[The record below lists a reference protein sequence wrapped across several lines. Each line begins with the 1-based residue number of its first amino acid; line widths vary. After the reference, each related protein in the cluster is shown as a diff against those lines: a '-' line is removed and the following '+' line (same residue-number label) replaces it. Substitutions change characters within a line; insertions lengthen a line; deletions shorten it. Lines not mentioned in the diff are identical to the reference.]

1 MNIQLDLS
9 KTIMNNNWNSNN
21 PINLIVCCSGGADSM
36 ALLDMAYHYIQDKQY
51 QNNLKDW
58 DNQHDQSNITLS
70 VFHVKHGMSVNQNA
84 WAELVQ
90 RYGSSLGLDVYVA
103 NVNLERNKLTETE
116 ARAKRYTALDEYIQI
131 LDKRL
136 SSNPQDTTK
145 CHQDLKD
152 TKYTQDT
159 KCTKCAKHTQFIV
172 LTGHHKDDR
181 LENFLISIFKNR
193 VHNFDLVNHVAYGNH
208 SSGRVC
214 FQKPL
219 LGYAKE
225 ELIHYCQSKNIQYV
239 TDESNLISD
248 NLRNI
253 FRNQVFPFIEKLK
266 NPKQYLTSLES
277 FFDSYKVFHDFY
289 ILSVQDVKNKM
300 MQQVKELDD
309 GVRYSCSLDLIRER
323 TGCIGF
329 PSNDNL
335 NCSTYLSD
343 TQGDLKTQDY
353 RNELNINQSKLDNG
367 LFCDDINQD
376 VLEVQNEHGNVRDGK
391 QFYEFIG
398 YLVLLFVNSSAYFD
412 NLNKTKNNRF
422 NQKDLVKKLPVLIK
436 NESRYIVNDKVIV
449 WIKNGNLF
457 IKVKC

>member
-1 MNIQLDLS
+1 MNIQLYLS
-9 KTIMNNNWNSNN
+9 KTIMNNNWNNSN
-21 PINLIVCCSGGADSM
+21 PIHFIVCCSGGADSM
-36 ALLDMAYHYIQDKQY
+36 ALLDMAYHYIRNQQEQSDK
-51 QNNLKDW
+51 
-58 DNQHDQSNITLS
+58 SNTTLS
-70 VFHVKHGMSVNQNA
+70 VFHVKHGMSANQND

-90 RYGSSLGLDVYVA
+90 RYGLSLGLDVYVA
-103 NVNLERNKLTETE
+103 NVNPEQNKLTETE
-116 ARAKRYTALDEYIQI
+116 ARAKRYAALDEYIQI
-131 LDKRL
+131 LDKKL
-136 SSNPQDTTK
+136 SSNTTK
-145 CHQDLKD
+145 C
-152 TKYTQDT
+152 
-159 KCTKCAKHTQFIV
+159 TQFIV

-193 VHNFDLVNHVAYGNH
+193 VHNFDLVNHLAYGNH
-208 SSGRVC
+208 SSRRVC

-225 ELIHYCQSKNIQYV
+225 ELIHYCQSKNIEYV

-300 MQQVKELDD
+300 MQKVKKLND
-309 GVRYSCSLDLIRER
+309 GLRYSCSLDLIRER
-323 TGCIGF
+323 TGCVDF
-329 PSNDNL
+329 PSDTDCLNRSASNGFDVLDQDRCNL
-335 NCSTYLSD
+335 KNE
-343 TQGDLKTQDY
+343 QDC
-353 RNELNINQSKLDNG
+353 QDNG
-367 LFCDDINQD
+367 LF
-376 VLEVQNEHGNVRDGK
+376 VSEVPNDNK

-398 YLVLLFVNSSAYFD
+398 YLVLLFVNCSAHFD
-412 NLNKTKNNRF
+412 NPNKTKNNRF
-422 NQKDLVKKLPVLIK
+422 NQKDLVKKLSVLIK

-457 IKVKC
+457 IKVKH

>member
-9 KTIMNNNWNSNN
+9 KTIINNNCDNN
-21 PINLIVCCSGGADSM
+21 PIHLIVCCSGGADSM
-36 ALLDMAYHYIQDKQY
+36 ALLDMAFHYIQDK
-51 QNNLKDW
+51 
-58 DNQHDQSNITLS
+58 SNITLS
-70 VFHVKHGMSVNQNA
+70 VFHVKHGMSLNQND
-84 WAELVQ
+84 WAELVE
-90 RYGSSLGLDVYVA
+90 RYGSLLGLDVYVT
-103 NVNLERNKLTETE
+103 NVNPMQSKLTETE
-116 ARAKRYTALDEYIQI
+116 AREKRYESLDEYIKI
-131 LDKRL
+131 LDKKL
-136 SSNPQDTTK
+136 SSNTK
-145 CHQDLKD
+145 C
-152 TKYTQDT
+152 
-159 KCTKCAKHTQFIV
+159 TQFIV

-193 VHNFDLVNHVAYGNH
+193 VHNFDLVNH
-208 SSGRVC
+208 SSGKVC

-219 LGYAKE
+219 LEYRKD
-225 ELIHYCQSKNIQYV
+225 ELINYCQSKNIEYV

-266 NPKQYLTSLES
+266 NPKQYFTSLES

-289 ILSVQDVKNKM
+289 ILSVEDVKNKM
-300 MQQVKELDD
+300 TQQVKQLDD
-309 GVRYSCSLDLIRER
+309 GVRYSCSLDLIREK

-329 PSNDNL
+329 TSNDDL
-335 NCSTYLSD
+335 NYSTHLR
-343 TQGDLKTQDY
+343 KTQDY
-353 RNELNINQSKLDNG
+353 RNELNIHQSKLDNG

-376 VLEVQNEHGNVRDGK
+376 ILEVQNEHGNVRDNK

-412 NLNKTKNNRF
+412 NPNKTKNNRF

-457 IKVKC
+457 IKVKH

>member
-1 MNIQLDLS
+1 
-9 KTIMNNNWNSNN
+9 MNNNWNNSN
-21 PINLIVCCSGGADSM
+21 PIHFIVCCSGGADSM
-36 ALLDMAYHYIQDKQY
+36 ALLDMAYHYIRNQQEQSDK
-51 QNNLKDW
+51 
-58 DNQHDQSNITLS
+58 SNTTLS
-70 VFHVKHGMSVNQNA
+70 VFHVKHGMSANQND

-90 RYGSSLGLDVYVA
+90 RYGLSLGLDVYVA
-103 NVNLERNKLTETE
+103 NVNPEQNKLTETE
-116 ARAKRYTALDEYIQI
+116 ARAKRYAALDEYIQI
-131 LDKRL
+131 LDKKL
-136 SSNPQDTTK
+136 SSNTTK
-145 CHQDLKD
+145 C
-152 TKYTQDT
+152 
-159 KCTKCAKHTQFIV
+159 TQFIV

-193 VHNFDLVNHVAYGNH
+193 VHNFDLVNHLAYGNH
-208 SSGRVC
+208 SSRRVC

-225 ELIHYCQSKNIQYV
+225 ELIHYCQSKNIEYV

-300 MQQVKELDD
+300 MQKVKKLND
-309 GVRYSCSLDLIRER
+309 GLRYSCSLDLIRER
-323 TGCIGF
+323 TGCVDF
-329 PSNDNL
+329 PSDTDCLNRSASNGFDVLDQDRCNL
-335 NCSTYLSD
+335 KNE
-343 TQGDLKTQDY
+343 QDC
-353 RNELNINQSKLDNG
+353 QDNG
-367 LFCDDINQD
+367 LF
-376 VLEVQNEHGNVRDGK
+376 VSEVPNDNK

-398 YLVLLFVNSSAYFD
+398 YLVLLFVNSSAHFD
-412 NLNKTKNNRF
+412 NPNKTKNNRF
-422 NQKDLVKKLPVLIK
+422 NQKDLVKKLSVLIK

-457 IKVKC
+457 IKVKH

>member
-9 KTIMNNNWNSNN
+9 KTINNNN
-21 PINLIVCCSGGADSM
+21 PIHLIVCCSGGADSM
-36 ALLDMAYHYIQDKQY
+36 ALLDMAYHYICNQQEQNDK
-51 QNNLKDW
+51 
-58 DNQHDQSNITLS
+58 SNTTLS
-70 VFHVKHGMSVNQNA
+70 VFHVKHGMSANQNN

-103 NVNLERNKLTETE
+103 NVNPEQIKLTETE
-116 ARAKRYTALDEYIQI
+116 ARAKRYAALDEYIQI
-131 LDKRL
+131 LDKQL
-136 SSNPQDTTK
+136 SSNTKCPQDP
-145 CHQDLKD
+145 QDME
-152 TKYTQDT
+152 YTQDT
-159 KCTKCAKHTQFIV
+159 KCAKHPKDTQFII

-208 SSGRVC
+208 SSRRVC

-225 ELIHYCQSKNIQYV
+225 ELIHHCQSKNIEYV
-239 TDESNLISD
+239 SDESNLISD

-300 MQQVKELDD
+300 MQQVKKLDD

-323 TGCIGF
+323 TGCIEF
-329 PSNDNL
+329 PSDTDCLNRSVSHGVDVLDRDRCNL
-335 NCSTYLSD
+335 KNEQNC
-343 TQGDLKTQDY
+343 Q
-353 RNELNINQSKLDNG
+353 NELKIKSKLDNG
-367 LFCDDINQD
+367 LFGDDINQD
-376 VLEVQNEHGNVRDGK
+376 DLEFQNNHSKARDNK

-412 NLNKTKNNRF
+412 NPNKTKNNRF

>member
-9 KTIMNNNWNSNN
+9 KTIMNNN
-21 PINLIVCCSGGADSM
+21 PIHFIVCCSGGADSM
-36 ALLDMAYHYIQDKQY
+36 ALLDMAYHYICNQQEQNDK
-51 QNNLKDW
+51 
-58 DNQHDQSNITLS
+58 SNTTLS
-70 VFHVKHGMSVNQNA
+70 VFHVKHGMSANQND

-90 RYGSSLGLDVYVA
+90 RYGSSLGLDVYIA
-103 NVNLERNKLTETE
+103 NVNPEQNKLTETE
-116 ARAKRYTALDEYIQI
+116 ARAKRYAALDEYIQI
-131 LDKRL
+131 LDKQL
-136 SSNPQDTTK
+136 SSNPQDVK
-145 CHQDLKD
+145 H
-152 TKYTQDT
+152 TKYTQDMEY
-159 KCTKCAKHTQFIV
+159 TKCAKHTQYIV

-193 VHNFDLVNHVAYGNH
+193 VHNFDLVNHRD
-208 SSGRVC
+208 GRVY

-219 LGYAKE
+219 LGYGKE
-225 ELIHYCQSKNIQYV
+225 ELIHYCQSKNIEYV

-329 PSNDNL
+329 PSDTDCLNRSVSHGIDVLDRDRCNL
-335 NCSTYLSD
+335 CN
-343 TQGDLKTQDY
+343 LKNEQDCQ
-353 RNELNINQSKLDNG
+353 NELKIKSKLDNG
-367 LFCDDINQD
+367 LFVDDINQD
-376 VLEVQNEHGNVRDGK
+376 DLEFQNNNSKARDNK

-398 YLVLLFVNSSAYFD
+398 YLVLLFVNGSTHFD
-412 NLNKTKNNRF
+412 NPNKTKNNRF

>member
-9 KTIMNNNWNSNN
+9 KTIMNNKHN
-21 PINLIVCCSGGADSM
+21 PIHLIVCCSGGADSM
-36 ALLDMAYHYIQDKQY
+36 ALLDMSYHYIR
-51 QNNLKDW
+51 
-58 DNQHDQSNITLS
+58 NQQDQSDKSNTTLS
-70 VFHVKHGMSVNQNA
+70 VFHVKHGMSANQND

-90 RYGSSLGLDVYVA
+90 RYGSSLSLDVYVA
-103 NVNLERNKLTETE
+103 NVNPEQIKLTETE
-116 ARAKRYTALDEYIQI
+116 ARAKRYAVLDEYIQI
-131 LDKRL
+131 LDKKL
-136 SSNPQDTTK
+136 SSNTK
-145 CHQDLKD
+145 C
-152 TKYTQDT
+152 
-159 KCTKCAKHTQFIV
+159 TQFIV

-225 ELIHYCQSKNIQYV
+225 ELIHYCQSKNIEYV

-277 FFDSYKVFHDFY
+277 FFDSYKLFHDFY

-300 MQQVKELDD
+300 MQQVKKLDD

-323 TGCIGF
+323 TGCVNF
-329 PSNDNL
+329 PSDTDCLNRSASNGVDVLDRDRCNL
-335 NCSTYLSD
+335 CN
-343 TQGDLKTQDY
+343 LKNEQDCQ
-353 RNELNINQSKLDNG
+353 NELKIKSKLDNG
-367 LFCDDINQD
+367 LFVDDINQD
-376 VLEVQNEHGNVRDGK
+376 DLEFQNNNSKARDNK

-398 YLVLLFVNSSAYFD
+398 YLVLLFVNGSTHFD
-412 NLNKTKNNRF
+412 NPNKTKNNRF

-457 IKVKC
+457 IKVKY

>member
-9 KTIMNNNWNSNN
+9 KTINNNN
-21 PINLIVCCSGGADSM
+21 PIHLIVCCSGGADSM
-36 ALLDMAYHYIQDKQY
+36 ALLDMVYHYICNQQEQNDK
-51 QNNLKDW
+51 
-58 DNQHDQSNITLS
+58 SNTTLS
-70 VFHVKHGMSVNQNA
+70 VFHVKHGMSANQND

-103 NVNLERNKLTETE
+103 NVNQEQNKLTETK
-116 ARAKRYTALDEYIQI
+116 ARTKRYAALDEYIQI
-131 LDKRL
+131 LDKQL

-145 CHQDLKD
+145 YPQDVKH
-152 TKYTQDT
+152 TQD
-159 KCTKCAKHTQFIV
+159 TKCAKHTQFIV

-193 VHNFDLVNHVAYGNH
+193 VHNFDLVNH
-208 SSGRVC
+208 SSGRIC

-353 RNELNINQSKLDNG
+353 RNKLNIHQSKLDNG

-376 VLEVQNEHGNVRDGK
+376 ILEVQNEHGNVRDNK

-422 NQKDLVKKLPVLIK
+422 NQKDLVKKLPALIK

>member
-1 MNIQLDLS
+1 MMNIQLDLS
-9 KTIMNNNWNSNN
+9 KTINNNQ
-21 PINLIVCCSGGADSM
+21 IHLIVCCSGGADSM
-36 ALLDMAYHYIQDKQY
+36 ALLDMAFHYIQDK
-51 QNNLKDW
+51 
-58 DNQHDQSNITLS
+58 SNITLS
-70 VFHVKHGMSVNQNA
+70 VFHVKHGMSLNQND
-84 WAELVQ
+84 WAELVE
-90 RYGSSLGLDVYVA
+90 RYGSLLGLDVYVA
-103 NVNLERNKLTETE
+103 NVNQEQNKLTETE
-116 ARAKRYTALDEYIQI
+116 ARTKRYAALNEYIQI
-131 LDKRL
+131 LDKQL
-136 SSNPQDTTK
+136 SKNPQDVK
-145 CHQDLKD
+145 H
-152 TKYTQDT
+152 TKYM
-159 KCTKCAKHTQFIV
+159 QFIV
-172 LTGHHKDDR
+172 LTGHHKNDR

-193 VHNFDLVNHVAYGNH
+193 VHNFDLVNHV
-208 SSGRVC
+208 SSERVC

-225 ELIHYCQSKNIQYV
+225 ELIHYCQSKNIEYV

-266 NPKQYLTSLES
+266 NPKQYFTSLES

-289 ILSVQDVKNKM
+289 ILSVEDVKSKM
-300 MQQVKELDD
+300 MQQVKQLDD
-309 GVRYSCSLDLIRER
+309 GVRYSCSLDLIREK

-329 PSNDNL
+329 TSNDDL
-335 NCSTYLSD
+335 NYSTHLR
-343 TQGDLKTQDY
+343 KTQDY

-412 NLNKTKNNRF
+412 NLNKTKNDRF
-422 NQKDLVKKLPVLIK
+422 NQKDLVKKLPALIK
-436 NESRYIVNDKVIV
+436 NESRYIMNDKVIV

-457 IKVKC
+457 IKVKH

>member
-9 KTIMNNNWNSNN
+9 KTINNNN
-21 PINLIVCCSGGADSM
+21 PIHLIVCCSGGADSM
-36 ALLDMAYHYIQDKQY
+36 ALLDMAYHYICNQQEQNDK
-51 QNNLKDW
+51 
-58 DNQHDQSNITLS
+58 SNTTLS
-70 VFHVKHGMSVNQNA
+70 VFHVKHGMSANQNN

-103 NVNLERNKLTETE
+103 NVNPEQNKLTETE
-116 ARAKRYTALDEYIQI
+116 ARTKRYAALDEYIQI
-131 LDKRL
+131 LDKQL
-136 SSNPQDTTK
+136 SSNPQDVK
-145 CHQDLKD
+145 H

-159 KCTKCAKHTQFIV
+159 KCAKHPKDTQFIV

-225 ELIHYCQSKNIQYV
+225 ELIHYCQSKNIEYV

-300 MQQVKELDD
+300 MQQVKKLDD
-309 GVRYSCSLDLIRER
+309 GLRYSCSLDLIRER
-323 TGCIGF
+323 TGCVGF

-353 RNELNINQSKLDNG
+353 RNELNIHQSKLDNG
-367 LFCDDINQD
+367 LFCDDI
-376 VLEVQNEHGNVRDGK
+376 LEVQNEHGNVRDNK

-398 YLVLLFVNSSAYFD
+398 YLVLLFVNGS
-412 NLNKTKNNRF
+412 NPNKTKNNRF

-457 IKVKC
+457 IKVKY

>member
-9 KTIMNNNWNSNN
+9 KTINNNN
-21 PINLIVCCSGGADSM
+21 PIHLIVCCSGGADSM
-36 ALLDMAYHYIQDKQY
+36 ALLDMAYHYICDKQD
-51 QNNLKDW
+51 QNNQHALKDK
-58 DNQHDQSNITLS
+58 SNITLS
-70 VFHVKHGMSVNQNA
+70 VFHVKHGMSVNQND

-90 RYGSSLGLDVYVA
+90 RYSSSLGLDVYVA
-103 NVNLERNKLTETE
+103 NVNPERNKLTETE
-116 ARAKRYTALDEYIQI
+116 ARAKRYAALDEYIQI
-131 LDKRL
+131 LDKKL
-136 SSNPQDTTK
+136 SKNTQDPQDME
-145 CHQDLKD
+145 
-152 TKYTQDT
+152 YTQD
-159 KCTKCAKHTQFIV
+159 TKCAKHTQFIV

-193 VHNFDLVNHVAYGNH
+193 VHNFDLVNH
-208 SSGRVC
+208 SSGRIC

-225 ELIHYCQSKNIQYV
+225 ELIHYCQSKNIEYV
-239 TDESNLISD
+239 ADESNLISD

-300 MQQVKELDD
+300 MQQVKKLDD
-309 GVRYSCSLDLIRER
+309 GLRYSCSLDLIRER

-353 RNELNINQSKLDNG
+353 RNELNIHQSKLDNG

-376 VLEVQNEHGNVRDGK
+376 ILEVQNEHGNVRNNK

-398 YLVLLFVNSSAYFD
+398 YLVLLFVNGSAYFD

-422 NQKDLVKKLPVLIK
+422 NQKDLVKKLPALIK

-457 IKVKC
+457 IKVKY

>member
-1 MNIQLDLS
+1 MNIQLYLS
-9 KTIMNNNWNSNN
+9 KTIMNNNWNNSN
-21 PINLIVCCSGGADSM
+21 PIHFIVCCSGGADSM
-36 ALLDMAYHYIQDKQY
+36 ALLDMAYHYIRNQQEQSDK
-51 QNNLKDW
+51 
-58 DNQHDQSNITLS
+58 SNITLS
-70 VFHVKHGMSVNQNA
+70 VFHVKHGMSANQND

-90 RYGSSLGLDVYVA
+90 RHGLSLDLDVYVA
-103 NVNLERNKLTETE
+103 NVNPEQNKLTETE
-116 ARAKRYTALDEYIQI
+116 ARAKRYAALDEYIQI
-131 LDKRL
+131 LDKKL
-136 SSNPQDTTK
+136 SSNTTK
-145 CHQDLKD
+145 C
-152 TKYTQDT
+152 
-159 KCTKCAKHTQFIV
+159 TQFIV

-193 VHNFDLVNHVAYGNH
+193 VHNFDLVNHLAYGNH
-208 SSGRVC
+208 SSRRVC

-225 ELIHYCQSKNIQYV
+225 ELIHYCQSKNIEYV

-300 MQQVKELDD
+300 MQKVKKLDD
-309 GVRYSCSLDLIRER
+309 GLRYSCSLDLIRER
-323 TGCIGF
+323 TGCVDF
-329 PSNDNL
+329 PSDTDCLNRSASNGFDVLDQDRCNL
-335 NCSTYLSD
+335 KNE
-343 TQGDLKTQDY
+343 QDC
-353 RNELNINQSKLDNG
+353 QDNG
-367 LFCDDINQD
+367 LF
-376 VLEVQNEHGNVRDGK
+376 VSEVPNDNK

-398 YLVLLFVNSSAYFD
+398 YLVLLFVNSSAHFD
-412 NLNKTKNNRF
+412 NPNKTKNNRF
-422 NQKDLVKKLPVLIK
+422 NQKDLVKKLSVLIK

-457 IKVKC
+457 IKVKH

>member
-9 KTIMNNNWNSNN
+9 KTINNNQ
-21 PINLIVCCSGGADSM
+21 IHLIVCCSGGADSM
-36 ALLDMAYHYIQDKQY
+36 ALLDMAFHYIQDK
-51 QNNLKDW
+51 
-58 DNQHDQSNITLS
+58 SNITLS
-70 VFHVKHGMSVNQNA
+70 VFHVKHGMSLNQND
-84 WAELVQ
+84 WAELVE
-90 RYGSSLGLDVYVA
+90 RYGSLLGLDVYVT
-103 NVNLERNKLTETE
+103 NVNPMQSKLTETE
-116 ARAKRYTALDEYIQI
+116 AREKRYESLDEYIKI
-131 LDKRL
+131 LDKKL
-136 SSNPQDTTK
+136 SSNTK
-145 CHQDLKD
+145 C
-152 TKYTQDT
+152 
-159 KCTKCAKHTQFIV
+159 TQFIV

-193 VHNFDLVNHVAYGNH
+193 VHNFDLVNH
-208 SSGRVC
+208 SSGKVC

-219 LGYAKE
+219 LEYRKD
-225 ELIHYCQSKNIQYV
+225 ELINYCQSKNIEYV

-266 NPKQYLTSLES
+266 NPKQYFTSLES

-289 ILSVQDVKNKM
+289 ILSVEDVKNKM
-300 MQQVKELDD
+300 MQQVKQLDD
-309 GVRYSCSLDLIRER
+309 GVRYSCSLDLIREK

-329 PSNDNL
+329 TSNDDL
-335 NCSTYLSD
+335 NYSTHLR
-343 TQGDLKTQDY
+343 KTQDY
-353 RNELNINQSKLDNG
+353 RNELNIHQSKLDNG
-367 LFCDDINQD
+367 LFCDDINQGI
-376 VLEVQNEHGNVRDGK
+376 LEVQNEHGNMRDNK

-412 NLNKTKNNRF
+412 NPNKTKNNRF

-457 IKVKC
+457 IKVKH

>member
-1 MNIQLDLS
+1 MNIQLYLS
-9 KTIMNNNWNSNN
+9 KTIMNNNWNNSN
-21 PINLIVCCSGGADSM
+21 PIHFIVCCSGGADSM
-36 ALLDMAYHYIQDKQY
+36 ALLDMAYHYICNQQEQSDK
-51 QNNLKDW
+51 
-58 DNQHDQSNITLS
+58 SNTTLS
-70 VFHVKHGMSVNQNA
+70 VFHVKHGMSANQND

-90 RYGSSLGLDVYVA
+90 RYGLSLGLDVYVA
-103 NVNLERNKLTETE
+103 NVNPEQNKLTETE
-116 ARAKRYTALDEYIQI
+116 ARAKRYAALDEYIQI
-131 LDKRL
+131 LDKKL
-136 SSNPQDTTK
+136 SSNTTK
-145 CHQDLKD
+145 C
-152 TKYTQDT
+152 
-159 KCTKCAKHTQFIV
+159 TQFIV

-193 VHNFDLVNHVAYGNH
+193 VHNFDLVNHLAYGNH
-208 SSGRVC
+208 SSRRVC

-225 ELIHYCQSKNIQYV
+225 ELIHYCQSKNIEYV

-289 ILSVQDVKNKM
+289 ILSVQDIKNKM

-309 GVRYSCSLDLIRER
+309 GLRYSCSLDLIRER

-329 PSNDNL
+329 PSNTDDLNRSASNGFDVLDWDTKNL
-335 NCSTYLSD
+335 NE
-343 TQGDLKTQDY
+343 LK
-353 RNELNINQSKLDNG
+353 INQSKLDNG
-367 LFCDDINQD
+367 LFGDVNHNVHQDIL
-376 VLEVQNEHGNVRDGK
+376 VPNEHGNNE

-398 YLVLLFVNSSAYFD
+398 YLVLLFVNSC
-412 NLNKTKNNRF
+412 NPNKTKNNRF

-436 NESRYIVNDKVIV
+436 NESRYIVNDTVIV

>member
-1 MNIQLDLS
+1 MNIQLYLS
-9 KTIMNNNWNSNN
+9 KTIMNNNWNNSN
-21 PINLIVCCSGGADSM
+21 PIHFIVCCSGGADSM
-36 ALLDMAYHYIQDKQY
+36 ALLDMAYHYIRNQQEQSDK
-51 QNNLKDW
+51 
-58 DNQHDQSNITLS
+58 SNITLS
-70 VFHVKHGMSVNQNA
+70 VFHVKHGMSANQND

-90 RYGSSLGLDVYVA
+90 RHGLSLDLDVYVA
-103 NVNLERNKLTETE
+103 NVNPEQNKLTETE
-116 ARAKRYTALDEYIQI
+116 ARAKRYAALDEYIQI
-131 LDKRL
+131 LDKKL
-136 SSNPQDTTK
+136 SSNTTK
-145 CHQDLKD
+145 C
-152 TKYTQDT
+152 
-159 KCTKCAKHTQFIV
+159 TQFIV

-193 VHNFDLVNHVAYGNH
+193 VHNFDLVNHLAYGNH
-208 SSGRVC
+208 SSRRVC

-225 ELIHYCQSKNIQYV
+225 ELIHYCQSKNIEYV

-300 MQQVKELDD
+300 MQKVKKLND
-309 GVRYSCSLDLIRER
+309 GLRYSCSLDLIRER
-323 TGCIGF
+323 TGCVDF
-329 PSNDNL
+329 PSDTNCLNRSASNGFDVLDQDRCNL
-335 NCSTYLSD
+335 KNE
-343 TQGDLKTQDY
+343 QDC
-353 RNELNINQSKLDNG
+353 QDNG
-367 LFCDDINQD
+367 LF
-376 VLEVQNEHGNVRDGK
+376 VSEVPNDNK

-398 YLVLLFVNSSAYFD
+398 YLVLLFVNSSAHFD
-412 NLNKTKNNRF
+412 NPNKTKNNRF
-422 NQKDLVKKLPVLIK
+422 NQKDLVKKLSVLIK

-457 IKVKC
+457 IKVKH

>member
-9 KTIMNNNWNSNN
+9 KTIMNNSN
-21 PINLIVCCSGGADSM
+21 PIHLIVCCSGGADSM
-36 ALLDMAYHYIQDKQY
+36 ALLDMSYHYIR
-51 QNNLKDW
+51 
-58 DNQHDQSNITLS
+58 NQQDQSDKSNTTLS
-70 VFHVKHGMSVNQNA
+70 VFHVKHGMSANQND

-90 RYGSSLGLDVYVA
+90 RYGSSLGLDVYVD
-103 NVNLERNKLTETE
+103 NVNPEQIKLTETE
-116 ARAKRYTALDEYIQI
+116 ARAKRYAALDEYIQI
-131 LDKRL
+131 LDKKL
-136 SSNPQDTTK
+136 SSNTK
-145 CHQDLKD
+145 C
-152 TKYTQDT
+152 
-159 KCTKCAKHTQFIV
+159 TQFIV

-193 VHNFDLVNHVAYGNH
+193 VHNFDLVNHRD
-208 SSGRVC
+208 GRVC

-225 ELIHYCQSKNIQYV
+225 ELIHYCQSKNIEYV

-300 MQQVKELDD
+300 MQQVKKLDD
-309 GVRYSCSLDLIRER
+309 GLRYSCSLDLIREI
-323 TGCIGF
+323 TGCVSF
-329 PSNDNL
+329 PSDDNL
-335 NCSTYLSD
+335 NCPTYLSD
-343 TQGDLKTQDY
+343 TQGNLKTQDY
-353 RNELNINQSKLDNG
+353 RNELNIHQSKLDNG

-376 VLEVQNEHGNVRDGK
+376 ILEVQNEHGNVRDNK

-422 NQKDLVKKLPVLIK
+422 NQKDLVKKLPALIK
-436 NESRYIVNDKVIV
+436 NESRYIVNDKMIV

-457 IKVKC
+457 IKVKH

>member
-1 MNIQLDLS
+1 MNIQLYLS
-9 KTIMNNNWNSNN
+9 KTIMNNNWNNSN
-21 PINLIVCCSGGADSM
+21 PIHFIVCCSGGADSM
-36 ALLDMAYHYIQDKQY
+36 ALLDMAYHYIRNQQEQSDK
-51 QNNLKDW
+51 
-58 DNQHDQSNITLS
+58 SNTTLS
-70 VFHVKHGMSVNQNA
+70 VFHVKHGMSANQND

-90 RYGSSLGLDVYVA
+90 RYGLSLGLDVYVA
-103 NVNLERNKLTETE
+103 NVNPEQNKLTETE
-116 ARAKRYTALDEYIQI
+116 ARAKRYAALDEYIQI
-131 LDKRL
+131 LDKKL
-136 SSNPQDTTK
+136 SSNTTK
-145 CHQDLKD
+145 C
-152 TKYTQDT
+152 
-159 KCTKCAKHTQFIV
+159 TQFIV

-193 VHNFDLVNHVAYGNH
+193 VHNFDLVNHLAYGNH
-208 SSGRVC
+208 SSRRVC

-225 ELIHYCQSKNIQYV
+225 ELIHYCQSKNIEYV

-300 MQQVKELDD
+300 MQKVKKLND
-309 GVRYSCSLDLIRER
+309 GLRYSCSLDLIRER
-323 TGCIGF
+323 TGCVDF
-329 PSNDNL
+329 PSDTDCLNRSASNGFDVLDQDRCNL
-335 NCSTYLSD
+335 KNE
-343 TQGDLKTQDY
+343 QDC
-353 RNELNINQSKLDNG
+353 QDNG
-367 LFCDDINQD
+367 LF
-376 VLEVQNEHGNVRDGK
+376 VSEVPNDNK

-398 YLVLLFVNSSAYFD
+398 YLVLLFVNSSAHFD
-412 NLNKTKNNRF
+412 NPNKTKNNRF
-422 NQKDLVKKLPVLIK
+422 NQKDLVKKLSVLIK

-457 IKVKC
+457 IKVKH

>member
-9 KTIMNNNWNSNN
+9 KTIMNNN
-21 PINLIVCCSGGADSM
+21 PIHLIVCCSGGADSM
-36 ALLDMAYHYIQDKQY
+36 ALLDMAYHYICNQKEQSDK
-51 QNNLKDW
+51 
-58 DNQHDQSNITLS
+58 SNITLS
-70 VFHVKHGMSVNQNA
+70 VFHVKHGMSANQND
-84 WAELVQ
+84 WAELVKQ
-90 RYGSSLGLDVYVA
+90 YSSSLGLDVYIA
-103 NVNLERNKLTETE
+103 NVNPEQNKLTETE
-116 ARAKRYTALDEYIQI
+116 ARTKRYAALDEYIQI
-131 LDKRL
+131 LDKQL
-136 SSNPQDTTK
+136 SKNPQDVK
-145 CHQDLKD
+145 H
-152 TKYTQDT
+152 TKYMEYTQDSQDT
-159 KCTKCAKHTQFIV
+159 KCTQYTQFIV
-172 LTGHHKDDR
+172 LTGHHKDDK

-193 VHNFDLVNHVAYGNH
+193 VHNFDLINHYD
-208 SSGRVC
+208 GRIY

-225 ELIHYCQSKNIQYV
+225 ELIHYCQSKNIEYV

-300 MQQVKELDD
+300 IQQVKKLDD

-329 PSNDNL
+329 TSNDDL
-335 NCSTYLSD
+335 NCSIYLSD

-353 RNELNINQSKLDNG
+353 RNELNIHQSKLDNG

-376 VLEVQNEHGNVRDGK
+376 ILEVQNEHGNVRDNK

-422 NQKDLVKKLPVLIK
+422 NQKDLVKKLPALIK

-457 IKVKC
+457 IKVKY

>member
-9 KTIMNNNWNSNN
+9 KTIMNNN
-21 PINLIVCCSGGADSM
+21 PIHLIVCCSGGADSM
-36 ALLDMAYHYIQDKQY
+36 ALLDMAYHYIQDQQEQSDK
-51 QNNLKDW
+51 
-58 DNQHDQSNITLS
+58 SNITLS
-70 VFHVKHGMSVNQNA
+70 VFHVKHGMSVNQND

-103 NVNLERNKLTETE
+103 NVNQEQNKLTETE
-116 ARAKRYTALDEYIQI
+116 ARTKRYAALDEYIQI
-131 LDKRL
+131 LDKQL
-136 SSNPQDTTK
+136 SSNT
-145 CHQDLKD
+145 QDLKD
-152 TKYTQDT
+152 TKYTKCPQDMEY
-159 KCTKCAKHTQFIV
+159 TKCAKHPKDTQFIV

-277 FFDSYKVFHDFY
+277 FFDSYKLFHDFY

-300 MQQVKELDD
+300 IQQVKKLDD
-309 GVRYSCSLDLIRER
+309 GVRYSCSLDLIREI
-323 TGCIGF
+323 TGCVSF
-329 PSNDNL
+329 PSNTDCLNRSASNNVNVLDQDRCNL
-335 NCSTYLSD
+335 NNEQDKSLFGSD
-343 TQGDLKTQDY
+343 VHQDIVEVP
-353 RNELNINQSKLDNG
+353 NDN
-367 LFCDDINQD
+367 
-376 VLEVQNEHGNVRDGK
+376 K

-398 YLVLLFVNSSAYFD
+398 YLVLLFVNVS
-412 NLNKTKNNRF
+412 NPNKTKNNRF

>member
-9 KTIMNNNWNSNN
+9 KTINNNQ
-21 PINLIVCCSGGADSM
+21 IHLIVCCSGGADSM
-36 ALLDMAYHYIQDKQY
+36 ALLDMAFHYIQDK
-51 QNNLKDW
+51 
-58 DNQHDQSNITLS
+58 SNITLS
-70 VFHVKHGMSVNQNA
+70 VFHVKHGMSLNQND
-84 WAELVQ
+84 WAELVE
-90 RYGSSLGLDVYVA
+90 RYGSLLGLDVYVT
-103 NVNLERNKLTETE
+103 NVNPMQSKLTETE
-116 ARAKRYTALDEYIQI
+116 AREKRYESLDEYIKI
-131 LDKRL
+131 LDKKL
-136 SSNPQDTTK
+136 SSNTK
-145 CHQDLKD
+145 C
-152 TKYTQDT
+152 
-159 KCTKCAKHTQFIV
+159 TQFIV

-193 VHNFDLVNHVAYGNH
+193 VHNFDLVNHN
-208 SSGRVC
+208 SGKVC

-219 LGYAKE
+219 LEYRKD
-225 ELIHYCQSKNIQYV
+225 ELINYCQSKNIEYV

-266 NPKQYLTSLES
+266 NPKQYFTSLES

-289 ILSVQDVKNKM
+289 ILSVEDVKNKM
-300 MQQVKELDD
+300 MQQVKQLDD
-309 GVRYSCSLDLIRER
+309 GVRYSCSLDLIREK

-329 PSNDNL
+329 TSNDDL
-335 NCSTYLSD
+335 NYSTHLR
-343 TQGDLKTQDY
+343 KTQDY
-353 RNELNINQSKLDNG
+353 RNELNIHQSKLDNG

-376 VLEVQNEHGNVRDGK
+376 ILEVQNEHGNVRDNK

-398 YLVLLFVNSSAYFD
+398 YLVLLFVNSSAHFD
-412 NLNKTKNNRF
+412 NPNKTKNNRF

-457 IKVKC
+457 IKVKH

>member
-1 MNIQLDLS
+1 MNIQLNLS
-9 KTIMNNNWNSNN
+9 KTIMNNN
-21 PINLIVCCSGGADSM
+21 PIHLIVCCSGGADSM
-36 ALLDMAYHYIQDKQY
+36 ALLDMAYHYICNQQEQNDK
-51 QNNLKDW
+51 
-58 DNQHDQSNITLS
+58 SNTTLS
-70 VFHVKHGMSVNQNA
+70 VFHVKHGMSVNQND

-90 RYGSSLGLDVYVA
+90 RYGSSLGLDVYVT
-103 NVNLERNKLTETE
+103 NVNPKQIKLTETE
-116 ARAKRYTALDEYIQI
+116 ARAKRYAALDEYIQI

-136 SSNPQDTTK
+136 SSNPQDVKHT
-145 CHQDLKD
+145 QDLKD
-152 TKYTQDT
+152 TKY
-159 KCTKCAKHTQFIV
+159 TKCAKHTQFIV

-193 VHNFDLVNHVAYGNH
+193 VHNFDLINHYD
-208 SSGRVC
+208 GRIY

-219 LGYAKE
+219 LGYAKK
-225 ELIHYCQSKNIQYV
+225 ELIHYCQSKNIEYV

-266 NPKQYLTSLES
+266 NPKQYLASLES

-329 PSNDNL
+329 TSNDDL
-335 NCSTYLSD
+335 NCSTYLCN
-343 TQGDLKTQDY
+343 TQSDLKTQDY
-353 RNELNINQSKLDNG
+353 RNELNIHQSKLDNG

-376 VLEVQNEHGNVRDGK
+376 ILEVQNEHGNVRDNK

-412 NLNKTKNNRF
+412 NPNKTKNNRF

-436 NESRYIVNDKVIV
+436 NESRYIVNDTVIV

-457 IKVKC
+457 IKVKY

>member
-1 MNIQLDLS
+1 
-9 KTIMNNNWNSNN
+9 MNNNWNNSN
-21 PINLIVCCSGGADSM
+21 PIHFIVCCSGGADSM
-36 ALLDMAYHYIQDKQY
+36 ALLDMAYHYIRNQQEQSDK
-51 QNNLKDW
+51 
-58 DNQHDQSNITLS
+58 SNITLS
-70 VFHVKHGMSVNQNA
+70 VFHVKHGMSANQND

-90 RYGSSLGLDVYVA
+90 RHGLSLDLDVYVA
-103 NVNLERNKLTETE
+103 NVNPEQNKLTETE
-116 ARAKRYTALDEYIQI
+116 ARAKRYATLDEYIQI
-131 LDKRL
+131 LDKKL
-136 SSNPQDTTK
+136 SSNTTK
-145 CHQDLKD
+145 C
-152 TKYTQDT
+152 
-159 KCTKCAKHTQFIV
+159 TQFIV

-193 VHNFDLVNHVAYGNH
+193 VHNFDLVNHLAYGNH
-208 SSGRVC
+208 SSRRVC

-225 ELIHYCQSKNIQYV
+225 ELIHYCQSKNIEYV

-300 MQQVKELDD
+300 MQKVKKLDD
-309 GVRYSCSLDLIRER
+309 GLRYSCSLDLIRER
-323 TGCIGF
+323 TGCVDF
-329 PSNDNL
+329 PSDTDCLNRSASNGFDVLDQDRCNL
-335 NCSTYLSD
+335 KNE
-343 TQGDLKTQDY
+343 QDC
-353 RNELNINQSKLDNG
+353 QDNG
-367 LFCDDINQD
+367 LF
-376 VLEVQNEHGNVRDGK
+376 VSEVPNDNK

-398 YLVLLFVNSSAYFD
+398 YLVLLFVNSSAHFD

-422 NQKDLVKKLPVLIK
+422 NQKDLVKKLSVLIK

-457 IKVKC
+457 IKVKH

>member
-1 MNIQLDLS
+1 MNIQLYLS
-9 KTIMNNNWNSNN
+9 KTIMNNNWNNSN
-21 PINLIVCCSGGADSM
+21 PIHFIVCCSGGADSM
-36 ALLDMAYHYIQDKQY
+36 ALLDMAYHYIRNQQEQSDK
-51 QNNLKDW
+51 
-58 DNQHDQSNITLS
+58 SNITLS
-70 VFHVKHGMSVNQNA
+70 VFHVKHGMSANQND

-90 RYGSSLGLDVYVA
+90 RHGLSLDLDVYVA
-103 NVNLERNKLTETE
+103 NVNPEQNKLTETE
-116 ARAKRYTALDEYIQI
+116 ARAKRYAALDEYIQI
-131 LDKRL
+131 LDKKL
-136 SSNPQDTTK
+136 SSNTTK
-145 CHQDLKD
+145 C
-152 TKYTQDT
+152 
-159 KCTKCAKHTQFIV
+159 TQFIV

-193 VHNFDLVNHVAYGNH
+193 VHNFDLVNHLAYDNH
-208 SSGRVC
+208 SSRRVC

-225 ELIHYCQSKNIQYV
+225 ELIHYCQSKNIEYV

-300 MQQVKELDD
+300 MQKVKKLND
-309 GVRYSCSLDLIRER
+309 GLRYSCSLDLIRER
-323 TGCIGF
+323 TGCVDF
-329 PSNDNL
+329 PSDTDCLNRSASNGFDVLDQDRCNL
-335 NCSTYLSD
+335 KNE
-343 TQGDLKTQDY
+343 QDC
-353 RNELNINQSKLDNG
+353 QDNG
-367 LFCDDINQD
+367 LF
-376 VLEVQNEHGNVRDGK
+376 VSEVPNDNK

-398 YLVLLFVNSSAYFD
+398 YLVLLFVNSSAHFD
-412 NLNKTKNNRF
+412 NPNKTKNNRF
-422 NQKDLVKKLPVLIK
+422 NQKDLVKKLSVLIK

-457 IKVKC
+457 IKVKH

>member
-1 MNIQLDLS
+1 
-9 KTIMNNNWNSNN
+9 MNNNWNNSN
-21 PINLIVCCSGGADSM
+21 PIHFIVCCSGGADSM
-36 ALLDMAYHYIQDKQY
+36 ALLDMAYHYIRNQQEQSDK
-51 QNNLKDW
+51 
-58 DNQHDQSNITLS
+58 SNITLS
-70 VFHVKHGMSVNQNA
+70 VFHVKHGMSANQND

-90 RYGSSLGLDVYVA
+90 RHGLSLDLDVYVA
-103 NVNLERNKLTETE
+103 NVNPEQNKLTETE
-116 ARAKRYTALDEYIQI
+116 ARAKRYAALDEYIQI
-131 LDKRL
+131 LDKKL
-136 SSNPQDTTK
+136 SSNTTK
-145 CHQDLKD
+145 C
-152 TKYTQDT
+152 
-159 KCTKCAKHTQFIV
+159 TQFIV

-193 VHNFDLVNHVAYGNH
+193 VHNFDLVNHLAYGNH
-208 SSGRVC
+208 SSRRVC

-225 ELIHYCQSKNIQYV
+225 ELIHYCQSKNIEYV

-300 MQQVKELDD
+300 MQKVKKLND
-309 GVRYSCSLDLIRER
+309 GLRYSCSLDLIRER
-323 TGCIGF
+323 TGCVDF
-329 PSNDNL
+329 PSDTDCLNRSASNGFDVLDQDRCNL
-335 NCSTYLSD
+335 KNE
-343 TQGDLKTQDY
+343 QDC
-353 RNELNINQSKLDNG
+353 QDNG
-367 LFCDDINQD
+367 LF
-376 VLEVQNEHGNVRDGK
+376 VSEVPNDNK

-398 YLVLLFVNSSAYFD
+398 YLVLLFVNSSAHFD
-412 NLNKTKNNRF
+412 NPNKTKNNRF
-422 NQKDLVKKLPVLIK
+422 NQKDLVKKLSVLIK

-457 IKVKC
+457 IKVKH

>member
-9 KTIMNNNWNSNN
+9 KTIMNNKHN
-21 PINLIVCCSGGADSM
+21 PIHLIVCCSGGADSM
-36 ALLDMAYHYIQDKQY
+36 ALLDMAYHYI
-51 QNNLKDW
+51 
-58 DNQHDQSNITLS
+58 HDQQEQSDKSNITLS
-70 VFHVKHGMSVNQNA
+70 VFHVKHGMSVNQND
-84 WAELVQ
+84 WAELVKQ
-90 RYGSSLGLDVYVA
+90 YSSSLGLDIYIA
-103 NVNLERNKLTETE
+103 NVNPEQNKLTETE
-116 ARAKRYTALDEYIQI
+116 ARAKRYGALDKYIQI
-131 LDKRL
+131 LDKQL
-136 SSNPQDTTK
+136 SKNPQDP
-145 CHQDLKD
+145 
-152 TKYTQDT
+152 QDT
-159 KCTKCAKHTQFIV
+159 KHPKGTKYAQDVKHTKYPQDMQFIV
-172 LTGHHKDDR
+172 LTGHHKNDR

-193 VHNFDLVNHVAYGNH
+193 VHNFDLVNHV
-208 SSGRVC
+208 SRERVC

-225 ELIHYCQSKNIQYV
+225 ELIHYCQSKNIEYV

-300 MQQVKELDD
+300 MQQVKKLDD
-309 GVRYSCSLDLIRER
+309 GLRYSCSLDLIRER
-323 TGCIGF
+323 TGCVGF

-353 RNELNINQSKLDNG
+353 RNELNIHQSKLDNG
-367 LFCDDINQD
+367 LFCDDI
-376 VLEVQNEHGNVRDGK
+376 LEVQNEHGNVRDNK

-398 YLVLLFVNSSAYFD
+398 YLVLLFVNGS
-412 NLNKTKNNRF
+412 NPNKTKNNRF

-457 IKVKC
+457 IKVKY

>member
-9 KTIMNNNWNSNN
+9 KTTNNNN
-21 PINLIVCCSGGADSM
+21 PIHLIVCCSGGTDSM
-36 ALLDMAYHYIQDKQY
+36 ALLDMAYHYICDKQD
-51 QNNLKDW
+51 QNNQHALKDK
-58 DNQHDQSNITLS
+58 SNITLS
-70 VFHVKHGMSVNQNA
+70 VFHVKHGMSVNQND

-90 RYGSSLGLDVYVA
+90 RYSSSLGLDVYVA
-103 NVNLERNKLTETE
+103 NVNPERNKLTETE
-116 ARAKRYTALDEYIQI
+116 ARAKRYAALDEYIQI
-131 LDKRL
+131 LDKKL
-136 SSNPQDTTK
+136 SKNTQDPQDME
-145 CHQDLKD
+145 
-152 TKYTQDT
+152 YTQD
-159 KCTKCAKHTQFIV
+159 TKCAKHTQFIV

-193 VHNFDLVNHVAYGNH
+193 VHNFDLVNHLAYGNH
-208 SSGRVC
+208 SSRRVC

-225 ELIHYCQSKNIQYV
+225 ELIHYCQSKNIEYV

-289 ILSVQDVKNKM
+289 ILSVQDIKNKM

-309 GVRYSCSLDLIRER
+309 GLRYSCSLDLIRER
-323 TGCIGF
+323 TGCVSF
-329 PSNDNL
+329 PSNTDCLNRSASNNVDVLDRDRCNL
-335 NCSTYLSD
+335 CN
-343 TQGDLKTQDY
+343 LKNEQDCQ
-353 RNELNINQSKLDNG
+353 NELKIKSKLDNG
-367 LFCDDINQD
+367 LFVDDINQD
-376 VLEVQNEHGNVRDGK
+376 DLEFQNNNSKARDNK

-398 YLVLLFVNSSAYFD
+398 YLVLLFVNGSTHFD
-412 NLNKTKNNRF
+412 NPNKTKNNRF

-457 IKVKC
+457 IKVKY

>member
-9 KTIMNNNWNSNN
+9 KTINNNN
-21 PINLIVCCSGGADSM
+21 PIHLIVCCSGGADSM
-36 ALLDMAYHYIQDKQY
+36 ALLDMAYHYICNQQEQNDK
-51 QNNLKDW
+51 
-58 DNQHDQSNITLS
+58 SNTTLS
-70 VFHVKHGMSVNQNA
+70 VFHVKHGMSANQNN

-103 NVNLERNKLTETE
+103 NVNPEQNKLTETE
-116 ARAKRYTALDEYIQI
+116 ARTKRYAALDKYIQI
-131 LDKRL
+131 LDKQL
-136 SSNPQDTTK
+136 SSNPQDVK
-145 CHQDLKD
+145 H
-152 TKYTQDT
+152 TKYTQDL
-159 KCTKCAKHTQFIV
+159 KDTKCAKHTQFIV
-172 LTGHHKDDR
+172 LTGHHKNDR

-193 VHNFDLVNHVAYGNH
+193 VHNFDLVNHV
-208 SSGRVC
+208 SSERVC

-225 ELIHYCQSKNIQYV
+225 ELIHYCQSKNIEYV

-300 MQQVKELDD
+300 MQRVKELDD
-309 GVRYSCSLDLIRER
+309 GVRYSCSLDLIREK
-323 TGCIGF
+323 TGCSKFDECLGHIEHVEHNNQF
-329 PSNDNL
+329 QDN
-335 NCSTYLSD
+335 
-343 TQGDLKTQDY
+343 Q
-353 RNELNINQSKLDNG
+353 
-367 LFCDDINQD
+367 
-376 VLEVQNEHGNVRDGK
+376 

-398 YLVLLFVNSSAYFD
+398 YLVLLFVNGDSNNNPVEVTYD
-412 NLNKTKNNRF
+412 NVVRYKF
-422 NQKDLVKKLPVLIK
+422 NQKDFVKKLPVLIK
-436 NESRYIVNDKVIV
+436 NESRYIVNEKVSA

-457 IKVKC
+457 IKVKR

>member
-1 MNIQLDLS
+1 MNIQLYLS
-9 KTIMNNNWNSNN
+9 KTIMNNNWNNSN
-21 PINLIVCCSGGADSM
+21 PIHFIVCCSGGADSM
-36 ALLDMAYHYIQDKQY
+36 ALLDMAYHYIRNQQEQSDK
-51 QNNLKDW
+51 
-58 DNQHDQSNITLS
+58 SNITLS
-70 VFHVKHGMSVNQNA
+70 VFHVKHGMSANQND

-90 RYGSSLGLDVYVA
+90 RHGLSLGLDVYVA
-103 NVNLERNKLTETE
+103 NVNPEQNKLTETE
-116 ARAKRYTALDEYIQI
+116 ARAKRYAALDEYIQI
-131 LDKRL
+131 LDKKL
-136 SSNPQDTTK
+136 SSNTTK
-145 CHQDLKD
+145 C
-152 TKYTQDT
+152 
-159 KCTKCAKHTQFIV
+159 TQFIV

-193 VHNFDLVNHVAYGNH
+193 VHNFDLVNHLAYGNH
-208 SSGRVC
+208 SSRRVC

-225 ELIHYCQSKNIQYV
+225 ELIHYCQSKNIEYV

-300 MQQVKELDD
+300 MQKVKKLDD
-309 GVRYSCSLDLIRER
+309 GLRYSCSLDLIRER
-323 TGCIGF
+323 TGCVDF
-329 PSNDNL
+329 PSDTDCLNRSASNGFDVLDQDRCNL
-335 NCSTYLSD
+335 KNE
-343 TQGDLKTQDY
+343 QDC
-353 RNELNINQSKLDNG
+353 QDNG
-367 LFCDDINQD
+367 LF
-376 VLEVQNEHGNVRDGK
+376 VSEVPNDNK

-398 YLVLLFVNSSAYFD
+398 YLVLLFVNSSAHFD
-412 NLNKTKNNRF
+412 NPNKTKNNRF

-457 IKVKC
+457 IKVKH

>member
-1 MNIQLDLS
+1 
-9 KTIMNNNWNSNN
+9 MNNNWNNSN
-21 PINLIVCCSGGADSM
+21 PIHFIVCCSGGADSM
-36 ALLDMAYHYIQDKQY
+36 ALLDMAYHYIRNQQEQSDK
-51 QNNLKDW
+51 
-58 DNQHDQSNITLS
+58 SNITLS
-70 VFHVKHGMSVNQNA
+70 VFHVKHGMSANQND

-90 RYGSSLGLDVYVA
+90 RHGLSLDLDVYVA
-103 NVNLERNKLTETE
+103 NVNPEQNKLTETE
-116 ARAKRYTALDEYIQI
+116 ARAKRYAALDEYIQI
-131 LDKRL
+131 LDKKL
-136 SSNPQDTTK
+136 SSNTTK
-145 CHQDLKD
+145 C
-152 TKYTQDT
+152 
-159 KCTKCAKHTQFIV
+159 TQFIV

-193 VHNFDLVNHVAYGNH
+193 VHNFDLVNHLAYGNH
-208 SSGRVC
+208 SSRRVC

-225 ELIHYCQSKNIQYV
+225 ELIHYCQSKNIEYV

-300 MQQVKELDD
+300 MQKVKKLND
-309 GVRYSCSLDLIRER
+309 GLRYSCSLDLIRER
-323 TGCIGF
+323 TGCVDF
-329 PSNDNL
+329 PSDTNCLNRSASNGFDVLDQDRCNL
-335 NCSTYLSD
+335 KNE
-343 TQGDLKTQDY
+343 QDC
-353 RNELNINQSKLDNG
+353 QDNG
-367 LFCDDINQD
+367 LF
-376 VLEVQNEHGNVRDGK
+376 VSEVPNDNK

-398 YLVLLFVNSSAYFD
+398 YLVLLFVNSSAHFD
-412 NLNKTKNNRF
+412 NPNKTKNNRF
-422 NQKDLVKKLPVLIK
+422 NQKDLVKKLSVLIK

-457 IKVKC
+457 IKVKH

>member
-9 KTIMNNNWNSNN
+9 KAINNNNL
-21 PINLIVCCSGGADSM
+21 IHLIVCCSGGADSM
-36 ALLDMAYHYIQDKQY
+36 ALLDMAYHYIR
-51 QNNLKDW
+51 
-58 DNQHDQSNITLS
+58 NQQDQSYKSNTTLS
-70 VFHVKHGMSVNQNA
+70 VFHVKHGMSANQNN

-90 RYGSSLGLDVYVA
+90 RYGSSLGLDVYIA
-103 NVNLERNKLTETE
+103 NVNPEQNKLTETE
-116 ARAKRYTALDEYIQI
+116 ARAKRYAALDEYIQI
-131 LDKRL
+131 LDKKL
-136 SSNPQDTTK
+136 SSNPQDP
-145 CHQDLKD
+145 KD
-152 TKYTQDT
+152 MKHTKYT
-159 KCTKCAKHTQFIV
+159 KYTQFIV

-193 VHNFDLVNHVAYGNH
+193 VHNFDLVNH
-208 SSGRVC
+208 SSERVY

-219 LGYAKE
+219 LGYRKG

-248 NLRNI
+248 NLLNI
-253 FRNQVFPFIEKLK
+253 FLNQVFPFIEKLK

-353 RNELNINQSKLDNG
+353 RNELNIHQSKLDNG

-376 VLEVQNEHGNVRDGK
+376 ILEVQNEHGNVRDNK

-422 NQKDLVKKLPVLIK
+422 NQKDLVKKLPALIK

-457 IKVKC
+457 IKVKY

>member
-9 KTIMNNNWNSNN
+9 KTINNNN
-21 PINLIVCCSGGADSM
+21 PIHLIVCCSGGADSM
-36 ALLDMAYHYIQDKQY
+36 ALLDMAYHYIRNQQDQSYK
-51 QNNLKDW
+51 
-58 DNQHDQSNITLS
+58 SNITLS
-70 VFHVKHGMSVNQNA
+70 VFHVKHGMSVNQND

-90 RYGSSLGLDVYVA
+90 RYGSSLGLDVYVS
-103 NVNLERNKLTETE
+103 NVNPEQNKLTETE
-116 ARAKRYTALDEYIQI
+116 ARTKRYAALDEYIQI
-131 LDKRL
+131 LDKKL

-145 CHQDLKD
+145 CHQDP
-152 TKYTQDT
+152 QDV
-159 KCTKCAKHTQFIV
+159 KHTKCAKHTQFIV

-193 VHNFDLVNHVAYGNH
+193 VHNFDLVNH
-208 SSGRVC
+208 SSGRIC

-225 ELIHYCQSKNIQYV
+225 ELIHYCQSKNIEYV
-239 TDESNLISD
+239 ADESNLISD

-300 MQQVKELDD
+300 MQQVKKLDD
-309 GVRYSCSLDLIRER
+309 GLRYSCSLDLIRER

-353 RNELNINQSKLDNG
+353 RNELNIHQSKLDNG

-376 VLEVQNEHGNVRDGK
+376 ILEVQNEHGNVRNNK

-398 YLVLLFVNSSAYFD
+398 YLVLLFVNGSAYFD

-422 NQKDLVKKLPVLIK
+422 NQKDLVKKLPALIK

-457 IKVKC
+457 IKVKY

>member
-9 KTIMNNNWNSNN
+9 KTINNNN
-21 PINLIVCCSGGADSM
+21 PIHLIVCCSGGADSM
-36 ALLDMAYHYIQDKQY
+36 ALLDMAYHYICDKQD
-51 QNNLKDW
+51 QNNQHALKDW
-58 DNQHDQSNITLS
+58 HNLKDQSNITLS
-70 VFHVKHGMSVNQNA
+70 VFHVKHGMSVNQND

-90 RYGSSLGLDVYVA
+90 RYGSSLGLDVYIA
-103 NVNLERNKLTETE
+103 NVNPEQNKLTETE
-116 ARAKRYTALDEYIQI
+116 ARAKRYAALDEYIQI
-131 LDKRL
+131 LDKQL
-136 SSNPQDTTK
+136 SSNPQDVK
-145 CHQDLKD
+145 H
-152 TKYTQDT
+152 TKYTQDL
-159 KCTKCAKHTQFIV
+159 KDTKCAKHTQFIV

-219 LGYAKE
+219 LGYAKK
-225 ELIHYCQSKNIQYV
+225 ELIYYCQSKNIEYV

-289 ILSVQDVKNKM
+289 ILSVQDIKNKM
-300 MQQVKELDD
+300 LQQVKELDD
-309 GVRYSCSLDLIRER
+309 GLRYSCSLDLIREI
-323 TGCIGF
+323 TGFVDF
-329 PSNDNL
+329 PSDTDCLNRSVSHGIDVLDRDRCNL
-335 NCSTYLSD
+335 KNEQNC
-343 TQGDLKTQDY
+343 Q
-353 RNELNINQSKLDNG
+353 NELKIKSKLDNG
-367 LFCDDINQD
+367 LFGDDINQD
-376 VLEVQNEHGNVRDGK
+376 DLEFQNDHSKARNNK

-398 YLVLLFVNSSAYFD
+398 YLVLLFVNGSTHFD
-412 NLNKTKNNRF
+412 NPNKTKNNRF

-457 IKVKC
+457 IKVKH

>member
-9 KTIMNNNWNSNN
+9 KTINNNN
-21 PINLIVCCSGGADSM
+21 PIHLIVCCSGGADSM
-36 ALLDMAYHYIQDKQY
+36 ALLDMAYHYIRNQQDQSYK
-51 QNNLKDW
+51 
-58 DNQHDQSNITLS
+58 SNITLS
-70 VFHVKHGMSVNQNA
+70 VFHVKHGMSVNQND

-90 RYGSSLGLDVYVA
+90 RYGSSLGLDVYVS
-103 NVNLERNKLTETE
+103 NVNPEQNKLTETE
-116 ARAKRYTALDEYIQI
+116 ARTKRYAALDEYIQI
-131 LDKRL
+131 LDKKL
-136 SSNPQDTTK
+136 SSNTTK
-145 CHQDLKD
+145 C
-152 TKYTQDT
+152 
-159 KCTKCAKHTQFIV
+159 TQFIV

-193 VHNFDLVNHVAYGNH
+193 VHNFDLVNHLAYGNH
-208 SSGRVC
+208 SSRRVC

-225 ELIHYCQSKNIQYV
+225 ELIHYCQSKNIEYV

-300 MQQVKELDD
+300 MQKVKKLND
-309 GVRYSCSLDLIRER
+309 GLRYSCSLDLIRER

-353 RNELNINQSKLDNG
+353 RNELNIHQSKLDNG

-376 VLEVQNEHGNVRDGK
+376 ILEVQNEHGNVRDNK

-412 NLNKTKNNRF
+412 NPNKTKNNRF
-422 NQKDLVKKLPVLIK
+422 NQKDLVKKLSVLIK

-457 IKVKC
+457 IKVKH

>member
-1 MNIQLDLS
+1 MNIQLYLS
-9 KTIMNNNWNSNN
+9 KTIMNNNWNNSN
-21 PINLIVCCSGGADSM
+21 PIHFIVCCSGGADSM
-36 ALLDMAYHYIQDKQY
+36 ALLDMAYHYIRNQQEQSDK
-51 QNNLKDW
+51 
-58 DNQHDQSNITLS
+58 SNITLS
-70 VFHVKHGMSVNQNA
+70 VFHVKHGMSANQND

-90 RYGSSLGLDVYVA
+90 RHGLSLDLDVYVA
-103 NVNLERNKLTETE
+103 NVNPEQNKLTETE
-116 ARAKRYTALDEYIQI
+116 ARAKRYAALDEYIQI
-131 LDKRL
+131 LDKKL
-136 SSNPQDTTK
+136 SSNTTK
-145 CHQDLKD
+145 C
-152 TKYTQDT
+152 
-159 KCTKCAKHTQFIV
+159 TQFIV

-193 VHNFDLVNHVAYGNH
+193 VHNFDLVNHLAYGNH
-208 SSGRVC
+208 SSRRVC

-225 ELIHYCQSKNIQYV
+225 ELIHYCQSKNIEYV

-300 MQQVKELDD
+300 MQKVKKLND
-309 GVRYSCSLDLIRER
+309 GLRYSCSLDLIRER
-323 TGCIGF
+323 TGCVDF
-329 PSNDNL
+329 PSDTDCL
-335 NCSTYLSD
+335 NRSASNGFDVLDQDRCI
-343 TQGDLKTQDY
+343 LKNEQDC
-353 RNELNINQSKLDNG
+353 QDNG
-367 LFCDDINQD
+367 LF
-376 VLEVQNEHGNVRDGK
+376 VSEVPNDNK

-398 YLVLLFVNSSAYFD
+398 YLVLLFVNSSAHFD
-412 NLNKTKNNRF
+412 NPNKTKNNRF
-422 NQKDLVKKLPVLIK
+422 NQKDLVKKLSVLIK

-457 IKVKC
+457 IKVKH

>member
-1 MNIQLDLS
+1 MNIQLYLS
-9 KTIMNNNWNSNN
+9 KTIMNNNWNNSN
-21 PINLIVCCSGGADSM
+21 PIHFIVCCSGGADSM
-36 ALLDMAYHYIQDKQY
+36 ALLDMAYHYIRNQQEQSDK
-51 QNNLKDW
+51 
-58 DNQHDQSNITLS
+58 SNITLS
-70 VFHVKHGMSVNQNA
+70 VFHVKHGMSANQND

-90 RYGSSLGLDVYVA
+90 RHGLSLDLDVYVA
-103 NVNLERNKLTETE
+103 NVNPEQNKLTETE
-116 ARAKRYTALDEYIQI
+116 ARAKRYAALDEYIQI
-131 LDKRL
+131 LDKKL
-136 SSNPQDTTK
+136 SSNTTK
-145 CHQDLKD
+145 C
-152 TKYTQDT
+152 
-159 KCTKCAKHTQFIV
+159 TQFIV

-193 VHNFDLVNHVAYGNH
+193 VHNFDLVNHLAYGNH
-208 SSGRVC
+208 SSRRVC

-225 ELIHYCQSKNIQYV
+225 ELIHYCQSKNIEYV

-289 ILSVQDVKNKM
+289 ILSVQDIKNKM

-309 GVRYSCSLDLIRER
+309 GLRYSCSLDLIRER
-323 TGCIGF
+323 TGCVSF
-329 PSNDNL
+329 PSNTDCLNRSASNNVDVLDQDRCNL
-335 NCSTYLSD
+335 NNEQDKSLFGSD
-343 TQGDLKTQDY
+343 VHQDIVEVP
-353 RNELNINQSKLDNG
+353 NDN
-367 LFCDDINQD
+367 
-376 VLEVQNEHGNVRDGK
+376 K

-398 YLVLLFVNSSAYFD
+398 YLVLLFVNGS
-412 NLNKTKNNRF
+412 NPNKTKNNRF

-457 IKVKC
+457 IKVKH

>member
-9 KTIMNNNWNSNN
+9 KTINNNN
-21 PINLIVCCSGGADSM
+21 PIHLIVCCSGGADSM
-36 ALLDMAYHYIQDKQY
+36 ALLDMAYHYICNQQEQNDK
-51 QNNLKDW
+51 
-58 DNQHDQSNITLS
+58 SNTTLS
-70 VFHVKHGMSVNQNA
+70 VFHVKHGMSANQNN

-103 NVNLERNKLTETE
+103 NVNPEQNKLTETE
-116 ARAKRYTALDEYIQI
+116 ARTKRYAALDEYIQI
-131 LDKRL
+131 LDKQL
-136 SSNPQDTTK
+136 SSNPQDVK
-145 CHQDLKD
+145 H

-159 KCTKCAKHTQFIV
+159 KCAKHPKDTQFIV

-193 VHNFDLVNHVAYGNH
+193 VHNFDLVNHVAYGAYGNH

-225 ELIHYCQSKNIQYV
+225 ELIHYCQSKNIEYV

-300 MQQVKELDD
+300 MQQVKKLDD
-309 GVRYSCSLDLIRER
+309 GLRYSCSLDLIRER
-323 TGCIGF
+323 TGCVGF

-353 RNELNINQSKLDNG
+353 RNELNIHQSKLDNG
-367 LFCDDINQD
+367 LFCDDI
-376 VLEVQNEHGNVRDGK
+376 LEVQNEHGNVRDNK

-398 YLVLLFVNSSAYFD
+398 YLVLLFVNGS
-412 NLNKTKNNRF
+412 NPNKTKNNRF

-457 IKVKC
+457 IKVKY